1 MVESVEEDV
10 VGVEGEGESDNDTSL
25 GDETMHDGEEY
36 ICDDDD
42 TKVESILL

>member
-10 VGVEGEGESDNDTSL
+10 LGVGGEGESDNDTSL
-25 GDETMHDGEEY
+25 GDKTMHDGEEY
-36 ICDDDD
+36 NCDDDD